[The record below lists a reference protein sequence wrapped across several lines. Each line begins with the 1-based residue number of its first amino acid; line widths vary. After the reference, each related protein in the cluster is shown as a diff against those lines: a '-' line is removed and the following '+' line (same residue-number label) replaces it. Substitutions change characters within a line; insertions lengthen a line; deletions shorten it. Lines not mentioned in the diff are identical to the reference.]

1 MILSALRDLGQITTG
16 STPSTKDPALYGG
29 DLPFITP
36 ADLGSSVEITAGSR
50 TLSSK
55 GAAVARV
62 LPSGTVLV
70 CCIGTVGKVGIAGL
84 PVATN
89 QQINAITF
97 DPAKVHP
104 RFGLYACQTLGPQLA
119 KVVSSTTLPI
129 VSKSKFA
136 ALMIPVP
143 PLDEQRRI
151 AAILDKADELRIK
164 RRKALSHLETLAQ
177 SLFHSMFGDPDPEKD
192 GQPLRSLVSQGDGI
206 NYGVIQPGADVAG
219 GKPLI
224 RVSDLA
230 LGGVRLTHLKA
241 IAPEIEAQYRR
252 SRLKGTEI
260 LVSCVGTI
268 GEIATTNSDVIGFN
282 IARAVARVP
291 IDRPSLRLYVAEY
304 LRTARVKRYFTKEL
318 RTVSQ
323 PTLNIKQLGDT
334 LVIVPPEDQQDL
346 FAERVSAIERLKDH
360 HREQLDELDAL
371 FASLQNQAF
380 KAEL

>member
-1 MILSALRDLGQITTG
+1 MLRDVAKIDRKSVAPENIESG
-16 STPSTKDPALYGG
+16 SKYVGLENIESGGRLINVGTVSSGDLASSKFEFTSEHVLYGKLRPYLAKIA
-29 DLPFITP
+29 LPEFDGICSTDIVP
-36 ADLGSSVEITAGSR
+36 
-50 TLSSK
+50 
-55 GAAVARV
+55 V
-62 LPSGTVLV
+62 LPGSKLDRRFLV
-70 CCIGTVGKVGIAGL
+70 HFLRQPNKV
-84 PVATN
+84 
-89 QQINAITF
+89 
-97 DPAKVHP
+97 
-104 RFGLYACQTLGPQLA
+104 QLA
-119 KVVSSTTLPI
+119 NSWATGANLPRLSPTALGNMVVPL
-129 VSKSKFA
+129 
-136 ALMIPVP
+136 P
-143 PLDEQRRI
+143 PLDEQLRI
-151 AAILDKADELRIK
+151 AAILDKAEELRIK
-164 RRKALSHLETLAQ
+164 RRKALAHLETLAQ

-192 GQPLRSLVSQGDGI
+192 GQPLSSLVPQGDGI

-291 IDRPSLRLYVAEY
+291 IDRPSLRFYVAEY